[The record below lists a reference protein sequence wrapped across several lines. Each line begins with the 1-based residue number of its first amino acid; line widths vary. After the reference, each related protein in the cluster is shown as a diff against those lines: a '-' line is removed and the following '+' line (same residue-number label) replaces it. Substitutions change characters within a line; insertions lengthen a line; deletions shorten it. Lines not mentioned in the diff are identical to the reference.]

1 MAGKN
6 QILQT
11 GQVLFKA
18 GDPSN
23 GMFIIRKG
31 ELQVYLEQAGKQV
44 ALANV
49 SDGGIIG
56 EMALFDLK
64 PRSASVKATKETE
77 VSHISNDDFAMLMKQ
92 IPKWFVT
99 LMSSLSTRLRQTN
112 ERLQRLEGM
121 STQKPRPFMWVSKIL
136 HVLVLLWHKDGEKDG
151 REWTLDKDKA
161 VNSIKE
167 MFDEDPVRLKSF
179 FDLMGKHK
187 IVLQK
192 STTPSTCVLSLPNRG
207 ILEKFNVFLNEFVKK
222 SPAQPYLTE
231 AAINMIKT
239 FIQASKASAYDT
251 VSCSIAELEVEG
263 KKMTFDTTNWKAEIA
278 NIKYIG
284 NDVAVTKT
292 SDGSIG
298 IRGQKKDLTPL
309 VMFHELIADLYK
321 SNLSQ

>member
-6 QILQT
+6 QILQN

-31 ELQVYLEQAGKQV
+31 ELQVYLEQSGKQV

-49 SDGGIIG
+49 ADGGIIG
-56 EMALFDLK
+56 EMALFDQK
-64 PRSASVKATKETE
+64 PRSASVRATKETE
-77 VSHISNDDFAMLMKQ
+77 VTHISNDDFAMLMKQ

-121 STQKPRPFMWVSKIL
+121 STQKPRPFMWVSKMI
-136 HVLVLLWHKDGEKDG
+136 HVLILLWHKDGEKDG

-161 VNSIKE
+161 IGAFKD
-167 MFDEDPVRLKSF
+167 MFDEDPVKLKSF
-179 FDLMGKHK
+179 FDLLAKHK
-187 IVLQK
+187 VVVTK
-192 STTPSTCVLSLPNRG
+192 SNTPTTCVMSLPNRG
-207 ILEKFNVFLNEFVKK
+207 ILEKYNAFLAEFVKK

-231 AAINMIKT
+231 AGINMVKT

-263 KKMTFDTTNWKAEIA
+263 KKLTFDTTNWKAEIA
-278 NIKYIG
+278 NIKYISS
-284 NDVAVTKT
+284 DVAVTKT

-298 IRGQKKDLTPL
+298 IRGQKKDLTML
-309 VMFHELIADLYK
+309 VVFHELTADLYK